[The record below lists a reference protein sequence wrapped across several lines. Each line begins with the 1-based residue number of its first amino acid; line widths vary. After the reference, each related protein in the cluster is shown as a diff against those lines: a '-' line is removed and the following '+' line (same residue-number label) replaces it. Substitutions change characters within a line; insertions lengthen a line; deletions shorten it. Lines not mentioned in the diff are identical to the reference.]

1 MDGGASVRS
10 VCACVPAP
18 LCTLVHPHVGV
29 YTCMRGHRYPCVCM
43 LVHCVHTCKHAHV
56 WAHVSSEQR
65 WGRFGPMPALA
76 QCRHWVVCEDE
87 AQP

>member
-1 MDGGASVRS
+1 MDGGASIRS

-43 LVHCVHTCKHAHV
+43 CVRLVCACLCIVYTRASTHTYGHT
-56 WAHVSSEQR
+56 
-65 WGRFGPMPALA
+65 
-76 QCRHWVVCEDE
+76 
-87 AQP
+87 